1 MRCTDD
7 ITTGGVPRWGRSG
20 QTWKQEPDK
29 RVDLGWHL
37 APRGK
42 NSVWG
47 HRWGQQ
53 KEGQE
58 EGGNGPSTVGLVAY
72 KYEPGCVQVSS
83 DHSPD
88 TMRLLALLLMVGAAG
103 KDTDTC
109 TRTNKHLLTHNY
121 IWCKVVVKH
130 FFCYRYLFLCVWSG
144 SSPRGWQ
151 DHWRAGVW
159 ASHSSI
165 HGLPQLW
172 LPLLWWR
179 AHQQTVGALSCSLLA
194 EVSMHW

>member
-1 MRCTDD
+1 MTLPQ
-7 ITTGGVPRWGRSG
+7 GVCHDVAEVHG

-58 EGGNGPSTVGLVAY
+58 EGGMGRARWGWWHINMSRGVSRCPLIIHQTPWDCWLCCWWLELLVKTQTHAQGPINTYSHT
-72 KYEPGCVQVSS
+72 
-83 DHSPD
+83 
-88 TMRLLALLLMVGAAG
+88 
-103 KDTDTC
+103 
-109 TRTNKHLLTHNY
+109 TRF
-121 IWCKVVVKH
+121 VVVKH
-130 FFCYRYLFLCVWSG
+130 VFCHRYLFLCVWSG

-151 DHWRAGVW
+151 DHRRAGVW

-165 HGLPQLW
+165 HGLLKLW

-179 AHQQTVGALSCSLLA
+179 AHQRTVGALSRSLLD